1 MYLGIDGMRIRVNR
15 EQNTINEINGIEQIS
30 LGNFSFF
37 RQPIRVGTR
46 KLHNSVT
53 LESQQDIKA
62 MRGIDMMQSMIDS
75 FAYEMTSEID
85 KEILRRILDRIEIT
99 HFDRIIHY
107 IAGEDLCLTAKNY
120 HLKTL

>member
-46 KLHNSVT
+46 KLHSSVT
-53 LESQQDIKA
+53 LEAQQDIKA
-62 MRGIDMMQSMIDS
+62 MRGIDVMKSMLDS
-75 FAYEMTSEID
+75 LAYEMISEID
-85 KEILRRILDRIEIT
+85 KETIRRILDRIEIT

-107 IAGEDLCLTAKNY
+107 V
-120 HLKTL
+120 

>member
-46 KLHNSVT
+46 KLHSYVS

-85 KEILRRILDRIEIT
+85 KETIRRILDRIEIT

-107 IAGEDLCLTAKNY
+107 IAGEDLCLTAKNC
-120 HLKTL
+120 HLKTS